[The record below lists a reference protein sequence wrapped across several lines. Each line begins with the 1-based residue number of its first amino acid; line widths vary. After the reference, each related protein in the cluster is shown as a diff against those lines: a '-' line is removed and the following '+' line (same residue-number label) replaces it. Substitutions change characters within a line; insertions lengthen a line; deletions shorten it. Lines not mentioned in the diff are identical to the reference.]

1 MAMVSKN
8 MIQTFHQQVGLY
20 ILEVIREGYRL
31 PLKES
36 PPRVL
41 LKNNKSARESMNF
54 VQEEIESLIKK
65 GVVSQVQEIPK
76 VIIR

>member
-1 MAMVSKN
+1 
-8 MIQTFHQQVGLY
+8 
-20 ILEVIREGYRL
+20 
-31 PLKES
+31 
-36 PPRVL
+36 
-41 LKNNKSARESMNF
+41 MNF